1 MAIPNKV
8 EELKA
13 ILLGLIEPTRLEAG
27 VIKYELLQNQSQPTD
42 FTFVQEWE
50 GAAALDTHLAS
61 VREQGS
67 KGASTNS
74 LARRINSCATRCPTL
89 FYFGCDR
96 LVSKEWNLEMVA
108 DSTVGSLILLTGTIG
123 RCLRWAGTP

>member
-1 MAIPNKV
+1 MTNQTIHVVARFVAKPNKV

-61 VREQGS
+61 VREQVPMALLEGLIAAPPDVRHYS
-67 KGASTNS
+67 ILAAMAPPASGI
-74 LARRINSCATRCPTL
+74 A
-89 FYFGCDR
+89 
-96 LVSKEWNLEMVA
+96 
-108 DSTVGSLILLTGTIG
+108 
-123 RCLRWAGTP
+123 